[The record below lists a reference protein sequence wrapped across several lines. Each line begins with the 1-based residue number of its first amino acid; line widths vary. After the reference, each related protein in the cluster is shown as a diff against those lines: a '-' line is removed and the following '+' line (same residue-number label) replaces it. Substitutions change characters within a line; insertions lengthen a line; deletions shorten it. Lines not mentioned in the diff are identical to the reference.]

1 MSKKNRLR
9 ARRAGADDVRLH
21 QQRAEAR
28 AVAEGVAE
36 TLGLQ
41 ARRGAAFT
49 VEGEDSKERERP
61 YRRQPGLDW
70 LARKGRLSPAQKAA
84 GERYRDAYAIAQPT
98 LSLGSTLE
106 IQPGMGAGGPSLKA
120 LVARAGQRQAAE
132 ARLALY
138 RRQLKEH
145 PALIAA
151 CDLVCGKEL
160 TPREAAG
167 SEREALR
174 LEALLLVS
182 LDLLSAS

>member
-1 MSKKNRLR
+1 MSKKNRVRSRRTEVGDVLR
-9 ARRAGADDVRLH
+9 L

-28 AVAEGVAE
+28 AVTEGVAE
-36 TLGLQ
+36 TLGLE
-41 ARRGAAFT
+41 ARRGAAFA
-49 VEGEDSKERERP
+49 VDGDDSRDRERP

-70 LARKGRLSPAQKAA
+70 LHRKGRLSPAQKAA
-84 GERYRDAYAIAQPT
+84 GERYRDAYAVAQPT

-106 IQPGMGAGGPSLKA
+106 IQPGMSGGGTSLKA

-138 RRQLKEH
+138 RRQLNQH
-145 PALIAA
+145 PALVAA

-167 SEREALR
+167 GEREALR

-182 LDLLSAS
+182 LDLLSVS